1 MPIKPDSWQEV
12 GPWLAERTG
21 ELKTSIAFLTRLP
34 LAGVAPV
41 TGAALAPAVWAF
53 PIVGVVVGGIGAV
66 VYALAHRVGLPA
78 WPAAALAI
86 AATLAA
92 TGCLHEDGLADMADG
107 FGGGATRERKLEI
120 MRDSRIGSYA
130 LCALVMSLLI
140 RVSALASLAD
150 PALVAAALIAA
161 HAAARATMPAL
172 MFFVPPAR
180 SDGLS
185 FQAGRPASERVAAA
199 VGLGVLLLAGSLGL
213 RLGIE
218 AAILLLIVT
227 ALFAHQ
233 SLKQIGGQ
241 TGDVVGALEQVS
253 EVAVLLVALR

>member
-1 MPIKPDSWQEV
+1 MPTKPDSWQAV
-12 GPWLAERTG
+12 GPWLAERIG
-21 ELKTSIAFLTRLP
+21 ELGTSIAFLTRLP
-34 LAGVAPV
+34 LSRATPV
-41 TGAALAPAVWAF
+41 TGATLAPAVWAF
-53 PIVGVVVGGIGAV
+53 PIAGVVVGVIGAV
-66 VYALAHRVGLPA
+66 VYALAHRVGLPP
-78 WPAAALAI
+78 WPAAALTV

-92 TGCLHEDGLADMADG
+92 TGCLHEDGLADTADS
-107 FGGGATRERKLEI
+107 FGGGTRERKLEI

-130 LCALVMSLLI
+130 LCALVMSLLL
-140 RVSALASLAD
+140 RVSALASLSD

-199 VGLGVLLLAGSLGL
+199 VGLGVLFLAGSLGL
-213 RLGIE
+213 RLALE
-218 AAILLLIVT
+218 AAILLVIVT
-227 ALFAHQ
+227 ALFARQ